1 MSPRTWWFRREGLL
15 GMKCAGD
22 GRGTR
27 PGRGVVGDRRKS
39 ESRDELGGMVVVV
52 AFYRY
57 SMI

>member
-1 MSPRTWWFRREGLL
+1 
-15 GMKCAGD
+15 MKCAGD